1 MLFRCM
7 LIVFLLMMSVIPA
20 WANKK
25 DAPPFDLPIEF
36 QSAWECVQSGTI
48 PPMEPFPTKFL
59 KYTSEKRQSDSPWN
73 KLCIKTESWTVGNT
87 FFTRYTFTNPTD
99 EQLDKI
105 FTHADICYSIYRK
118 NKSRINPIQHSNVI
132 RTLSLSPH
140 SSQSFL
146 VPLTIKEPFDLIQ
159 INSTNFYGTDNS
171 MIGYYLRPTE
181 TTPNIL
187 MTPIVLPSGE
197 LYIAM
202 KNHHATEAISNIR
215 EIVLNATFLK
225 TTPIMKN
232 NEPIDYDQ
240 TLLDFSYID
249 AKQLP
254 LRLKPQETIFFRL
267 PQTFTETNDS
277 ITLRGASLSATIND
291 IKYVF
296 TPYPQTLLV
305 EAYNEHRVT
314 YTPAPTRVG
323 TELSGTWE
331 IDSKGLHGYLRFKN
345 PSSETLY
352 YPSLTMSTILS
363 YYNSS
368 DLLDIYCA
376 KTIFPENIVIAPNQ
390 ESLLSF
396 SIPLPSDV
404 IAELLHSPRL
414 QIATSLFSNKRVLP
428 YYIKWNHQK
437 LSPSEKNLYIRE
449 QKTLSSKD
457 FDLVIEEL
465 LASDSAKH

>member
-1 MLFRCM
+1 MVFRCIM
-7 LIVFLLMMSVIPA
+7 IVFLLIVSVMPA
-20 WANKK
+20 WAGEK
-25 DAPPFDLPIEF
+25 DVPPIEIPTEF
-36 QSAWECVQSGTI
+36 RSAWECVQSGTI
-48 PPMEPFPTKFL
+48 PLMEPFPTKFL
-59 KYTSEKRQSDSPWN
+59 KHTPEKHQADPPWN
-73 KLCIKTESWTVGNT
+73 KLCIKAESWTEGNT

-99 EQLDKI
+99 ELLEKI
-105 FTHADICYSIYRK
+105 FTHADICYSIYRQ
-118 NKSRINPIQHSNVI
+118 NKSRTNPIQHSDAI

-159 INSTNFYGTDNS
+159 INSANFYGTDNS
-171 MIGYYLRPTE
+171 TIGYYLRPTE
-181 TTPNIL
+181 TPSNVL

-202 KNHHATEAISNIR
+202 KNHHATETISNIR

-225 TTPIMKN
+225 TTPIMKD

-277 ITLRGASLSATIND
+277 ITLREVSLSATIDD

-305 EAYNEHRVT
+305 ETYNEHRVT
-314 YTPAPTRVG
+314 YTPAPICT
-323 TELSGTWE
+323 TELSGTYE

-345 PSSETLY
+345 PFSETLH

-363 YYNSS
+363 YYNSN
-368 DLLDIYCA
+368 DLLDIYFA
-376 KTIFPENIVIAPNQ
+376 KTIFPKNITIAPNK

-396 SIPLPSDV
+396 SIPLPQNV
-404 IAELLHSPRL
+404 ITQLLHSSRL
-414 QIATSLFSNKRVLP
+414 QIESSLLSSKNLVP
-428 YYIKWNHQK
+428 CHIKWNDQK
-437 LSPSEKNLYIRE
+437 LSPSEKSFYTAE
-449 QKTLSSKD
+449 QKTISSKD
-457 FDLVIEEL
+457 FGLIIEEFL
-465 LASDSAKH
+465 SYAPAKH